1 MHIMT
6 ELVNLQLSG
15 TIQSLISGG
24 QFEDQFYPKETAQ
37 DRMKTALITGVS
49 GYLGSHLSKT
59 LKREGWKVVGVDKRY
74 PKGKYV
80 DLFHFCDIIDSETLN
95 NLFRKVSIDTVFHLA
110 GRIEVCE
117 SNKNPIEFYRNN
129 VIGTINLLNA
139 MKIHGVKKIIY
150 SSTAGVYKA
159 KEEPI
164 KESDEVK
171 PMNNPYASSKYSAEL
186 AIRHSGLNHIIFR
199 YFNLAGADPDGEFG
213 EDHNP
218 ETHLIPRI
226 LQNLNNFQKFE
237 IYGDNYDTPDGTC
250 IRDYVHVSDVADA
263 HILAANLLER
273 HYGSEIINL
282 GTGKGY
288 SVKEIIDM
296 IGKVAKLPVGYNYA
310 EKRPGDPSK
319 LVADITYAE
328 KLLNYRPRHDIMSII
343 ETAHKWQIK
352 K

>member
-1 MHIMT
+1 MPTMT
-6 ELVNLQLSG
+6 ELVSLQLNG

-24 QFEDQFYPKETAQ
+24 QFEDQFFLKETAQ
-37 DRMKTALITGVS
+37 DRMKTALVTGVS
-49 GYLGSHLSKT
+49 GYLGSHLAKS
-59 LKREGWKVVGVDKRY
+59 LKKAGWKVVGLDKKY
-74 PKGKYV
+74 PKNEYV
-80 DLFHFCDIIDSETLN
+80 DMFQFCDIVEQEAIN
-95 NLFRKVSIDTVFHLA
+95 NLFHRVSIDVVFHLA

-129 VIGTINLLNA
+129 VIGTINVLNA
-139 MKIHGVKKIIY
+139 MKLFGVKKIVY
-150 SSTAGVYKA
+150 SSTAGVYKS

-164 KESDEVK
+164 KESDEVN

-186 AIRHSGLNHIIFR
+186 AIRHSGLNHVIFR

-226 LQNLNNFQKFE
+226 LQNLNNFQ
-237 IYGDNYDTPDGTC
+237 IYGENYNTPDGTC
-250 IRDYVHVSDVADA
+250 IRDYVHVSDVAEA
-263 HILAANLLER
+263 HILAADLLER
-273 HYGSEIINL
+273 HYGGEIINL

-288 SVKEIIDM
+288 SVKEIIEM
-296 IGKVAKLPVGYNYA
+296 IGKVAKRPIGYTYA

-319 LVADITYAE
+319 LIADINYA
-328 KLLNYRPRHDIMSII
+328 KTLLNYQPRHDIMSIL
-343 ETAHKWQIK
+343 ETAYKWQNK